1 MCPFGASPKF
11 GHTLYLLRA
20 TNALYIGPPRVYS
33 TTFQPLSQCSTLLFG
48 YTTIIPRFHSP
59 ILRRARG
66 SRLDG
71 IKSYK
76 DASVRLPAAPS
87 LASGWRSSSST
98 WYSKPMAE
106 PLLFSFSVTKYLTP
120 LLAPSVNLK
129 SNCKIKAPYSFVV
142 TISPPLAASPPCDAN
157 TLNTPSLICQPLS
170 GK

>member
-66 SRLDG
+66 SGLDG
-71 IKSYK
+71 IRSYRE
-76 DASVRLPAAPS
+76 ASVRLPAAPS
-87 LASGWRSSSST
+87 FASGCPASSNT

-106 PLLFSFSVTKYLTP
+106 PLLSSFSVTKYFTP
-120 LLAPSVNLK
+120 LLAASVILK
-129 SNCKIKAPYSFVV
+129 
-142 TISPPLAASPPCDAN
+142 
-157 TLNTPSLICQPLS
+157 
-170 GK
+170 